1 MVQISE
7 RTINDKLLEDHRE
20 LTAAERF
27 SRRHS
32 SHELP
37 AQAKYYRD
45 LIPLS
50 LPKKGEQYAFEVDL
64 DKCSGCKACV
74 TACHNLNGLAENE
87 TWRSVGSLHGG
98 TAAAP
103 FQMTVT

>member
-1 MVQISE
+1 MAPNSE
-7 RTINDKLLEDHRE
+7 RTLIDKLLEDQRE

-32 SHELP
+32 FHELP